1 MEHRPGRLGPALEG
15 AVDALWYLRMERRH
29 ATEQILPLPSVEVI
43 VVLGAPYRLLEA
55 DGTTVEQEVPP
66 VFTTGL
72 RRGPVRIANP
82 SVIEHVAVQ
91 LPVHGLARFAV
102 PPAGRVRGLT
112 GPLGQGLEEL
122 RAVSQAEQPD
132 PDVLLTR
139 AALALETCLVPETPA
154 QGLVRR
160 AVDLLRAEP
169 TRPVGGV
176 AAEVGVSHQRLI
188 AHFHRYVGRPPKW
201 VARLFL
207 VHRFLEQVPG
217 EGPVPS
223 WTELVADSPYADQS
237 HFIRSFTRMT
247 GLTPRA
253 YLAGRAGSGY
263 GDARFLGGEG

>member
-1 MEHRPGRLGPALEG
+1 MEHRPGRLGPALAG
-15 AVDALWYLRMERRH
+15 AVDALWHLRMERRH
-29 ATEQILPLPSVEVI
+29 TTEQILPLPSVEVI
-43 VVLGAPYRLLEA
+43 VVLGAPYRLLET
-55 DGTTVEQEVPP
+55 DGTRVEQEVPP

-82 SVIEHVAVQ
+82 PVIEHLAVR
-91 LPVHGLARFAV
+91 LPVHGPARFGV
-102 PPAGRVRGLT
+102 PPAAGVSDVP
-112 GPLGQGLEEL
+112 GPLGQALQEL
-122 RAVSQAEQPD
+122 RVRALTEQPD
-132 PDVLLTR
+132 REVLLSR
-139 AALALETCLVPETPA
+139 AARTLEDCLLPETPA

-160 AVDLLRAEP
+160 AVELLRAEP

-176 AAEVGVSHQRLI
+176 AAELGVSHQRLI

-207 VHRFLEQVPG
+207 VHRFLDRVPG

-247 GLTPRA
+247 GLSPRA
-253 YLAGRAGSGY
+253 FLAARARSLY
-263 GDARFLGGEG
+263 GDTRFLGEDP